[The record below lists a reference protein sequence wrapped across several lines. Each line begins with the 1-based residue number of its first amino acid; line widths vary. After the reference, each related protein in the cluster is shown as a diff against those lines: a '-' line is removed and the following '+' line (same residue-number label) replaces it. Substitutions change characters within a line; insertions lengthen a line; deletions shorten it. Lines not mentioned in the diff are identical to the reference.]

1 MILIRS
7 LENRGALLNGTT
19 RKINIE
25 KGGLLNFFAP
35 LTKVAL
41 PWIKNVLIS
50 LAKRVLVPLRLTKAA
65 LAADAAIQ
73 KKIWF
78 TNNTSIFKWRNRLY
92 YENNLFT
99 QRRWF
104 V

>member
-1 MILIRS
+1 MEQQEKLILKKVDYLI
-7 LENRGALLNGTT
+7 
-19 RKINIE
+19 
-25 KGGLLNFFAP
+25 FFAP

-41 PWIKNVLIS
+41 PLIKIVLIS
-50 LAKRVLVPLRLTKAA
+50 LAKSVLVTLGLTKAA
-65 LAADAAIQ
+65 SAADAAIQ

-92 YENNLFT
+92 YQNNLFT

>member
-1 MILIRS
+1 MEQQEKLILKKVDYLI
-7 LENRGALLNGTT
+7 
-19 RKINIE
+19 
-25 KGGLLNFFAP
+25 FFAP

>member
-41 PWIKNVLIS
+41 PLIKNVLIS
-50 LAKRVLVPLRLTKAA
+50 LAKSVLVPLGLTKAA

-92 YENNLFT
+92 YQNNLFT